1 MTTDVS
7 SREPSPTAL
16 PGTATDL
23 ATPVRVS
30 VKRLC
35 AEGVVTVE
43 LVDLAGRQLPAWEPG
58 AHIDIE
64 IADRHVRQYSLCGDP
79 ADRSRY
85 RIGVLREMTGR
96 GTSLHIHDQLDVG
109 DYIVVRGPRNNFAL
123 RPSPRYVFVAG
134 GIGITPLLP
143 MIRAAA
149 VAGADWRLAYG
160 GRQRSSMAFLD
171 ELAGYG
177 DRVQVCPQDETGLLD
192 LPTVVGEPRADTLV
206 YCCGPEPL
214 LAAMET
220 ACRDWPA
227 YALQLERFSPRA
239 TTGAPAATQFEV
251 VLEQSGKTLTVSADK
266 SILQTVRDAGIGALF
281 SCEEGTCGTCE
292 TRIIDGIADHRDSI
306 LDDEEREEG
315 ESMMICVSRARTPR
329 LVLNM

>member
-1 MTTDVS
+1 MSTAGA
-7 SREPSPTAL
+7 SPTVMAV
-16 PGTATDL
+16 TSADL
-23 ATPVRVS
+23 TTPVRVAA
-30 VKRLC
+30 KRLR

-43 LVDLAGRQLPAWEPG
+43 LVDPAGGELPAWEPG
-58 AHIDIE
+58 AHVDIE

-85 RIGVLREMTGR
+85 RIGVLRETSGR
-96 GTSLHIHDQLDVG
+96 GTSLHIHDALDVG
-109 DYIVVRGPRNNFAL
+109 DDIVVRGPRNNFAL
-123 RPSPRYVFVAG
+123 RPAPRYVFVAG

-143 MIRAAA
+143 MIRSAAA
-149 VAGADWRLAYG
+149 TGADWQLTYG

-192 LPTVVGEPRADTLV
+192 LPSIVGKPREDTLV

-214 LAAMET
+214 LAAMEQT
-220 ACRDWPA
+220 CRDWPSH
-227 YALQLERFSPRA
+227 ALQLERFSPRA
-239 TTGAPAATQFEV
+239 VTGSPDVTEFEV
-251 VLEQSGKTLTVSADK
+251 VLEQSGRTLTVPVDK
-266 SILQTVRDAGIGALF
+266 SILQTVRDAGIGALY

-292 TRIIDGIADHRDSI
+292 TPIVEGVADHRDSI
-306 LDDEEREEG
+306 LDDEERQEN

-329 LVLNM
+329 LVLDL